1 MYQLSKTLHLLDD
14 FPPVP
19 TEVWDS
25 AIHVDLKGADY
36 NKKLLWNTD
45 DGIIVH
51 PYFRREDTQDLEPHI
66 EPIPGA
72 FPFVRGRGSQS
83 WQQMESSVAL
93 PAGAV
98 RADNIH
104 DQGGTAV
111 QELGYGIALG
121 VEKLVEK
128 LEEGRGVDEA
138 AASIHFVFA
147 IGSNYFFEIAK
158 LRAARLLWA
167 HAVWAFQPQKEAS
180 CLMKIHACTALSN
193 KSIYDPFANV
203 LRATTEAMAAVIG
216 GCDSL
221 EVRPFGF
228 GSRLAVNIQKL
239 IKEESHLDCVADP
252 AGGSYY
258 VEWLTDALA
267 HKGWE
272 LFQLVEG
279 EGGYTKAKASVESAL
294 AESRAAKEKAV
305 ASRRRTLVGVNNY
318 PDLKETSVDPVEEPQ
333 GIWRAAKAFE
343 QLRGRT
349 EASVRERGK
358 RPKVLLLERGDL
370 TMRQARSQF
379 SQNFFG
385 CAGFEIEISHEYQHT
400 DADLIVLCSSD
411 PEYLT
416 LAEEVCPNVKQP
428 VIVAGDPKAQLDP
441 LKATGV
447 QGFIHIRTDAIT
459 ALTEWQNRLGIGGQ
473 GTSHGNHNQT

>member
-1 MYQLSKTLHLLDD
+1 MHQLSKTPHLLDD

-45 DGIIVH
+45 EGLVVH

-66 EPIPGA
+66 EPVPGA

-83 WQQMESSVAL
+83 WQQMESPFAL
-93 PAGAV
+93 PTGAV
-98 RADNIH
+98 RADSIH
-104 DQGGTAV
+104 DQGGTVV

-121 VEKLVEK
+121 VEKLIEK
-128 LEEGRGVDEA
+128 LEEGQGVDEA
-138 AASIHFVFA
+138 AAGVQFVFA

-167 HAVWAFQPQKEAS
+167 HAVWAFQPQKEVS
-180 CLMKIHACTALSN
+180 CLMQIHACTALSN

-221 EVRPFGF
+221 EIRPFAV
-228 GSRLAVNIQKL
+228 GSRLALNIQRL
-239 IKEESHLDCVADP
+239 IKEESHLDSVADP

-272 LFQLVEG
+272 LFQQVEAK
-279 EGGYTKAKASVESAL
+279 GGYTKTKASIERAL

-305 ASRRRTLVGVNNY
+305 SSRRRTLVGLNNY
-318 PDLKETSVDPVEEPQ
+318 PDLKETSVDPIEEPQ
-333 GIWRAAKAFE
+333 GIWRVARAFE
-343 QLRGRT
+343 RLRRRT
-349 EASVRERGK
+349 EECVCERGK

-416 LAEEVCPNVKQP
+416 LAEEVCPKVKQP
-428 VIVAGDPKAQLDP
+428 VIVAGDPKAQLDQ

-447 QGFIHIRTDAIT
+447 EGFIHIRTDAIT
-459 ALTEWQNRLGIGGQ
+459 ALTEWQNRLGIGAQ
-473 GTSHGNHNQT
+473 GTSHGNHN

>member
-1 MYQLSKTLHLLDD
+1 MCQLSKALHLLDD
-14 FPPVP
+14 FPPVL
-19 TEVWDS
+19 TEVWDN
-25 AIHVDLKGADY
+25 AIRVDLKGADY

-45 DGIIVH
+45 DGIVVR
-51 PYFRREDTQDLEPHI
+51 PYFRREDTQELESHI
-66 EPIPGA
+66 EPTPGA
-72 FPFVRGRGSQS
+72 FPFIRGRGSQS
-83 WQQMESSVAL
+83 WRQAESPVAL
-93 PAGAV
+93 PPGMV
-98 RADNIH
+98 RADTIH
-104 DQGGTAV
+104 DQGGTVV

-128 LEEGRGVDEA
+128 LEEGHGVDGA
-138 AASIHFVFA
+138 AAGIHFVFA

-221 EVRPFGF
+221 EIRPFGF
-228 GSRLAVNIQKL
+228 SGRLAVNIQRL
-239 IKEESHLDCVADP
+239 MKEESHLDSVADP

-272 LFQLVEG
+272 LFQRVEA
-279 EGGYTKAKASVESAL
+279 EGGYTKAKESIARAL
-294 AESRAAKEKAV
+294 AESQGAKEKAV
-305 ASRRRTLVGVNNY
+305 SSRRRTLVGVNNY

-333 GIWRAAKAFE
+333 GIWRAARGFE
-343 QLRGRT
+343 QLRCRT
-349 EASVRERGK
+349 EACVRERGK

-385 CAGFEIEISHEYQHT
+385 SAGFEIEISHEYQHT

-416 LAEEVCPNVKQP
+416 LAAEVCPKVKQP
-428 VIVAGDPKAQLDP
+428 VIVAGDPKAQLDQ

-473 GTSHGNHNQT
+473 GTSHGNYNQT

>member
-1 MYQLSKTLHLLDD
+1 MCPLSKTLHLLDD
-14 FPPVP
+14 FPSVS

-36 NKKLLWNTD
+36 NKKLLWSTD
-45 DGIIVH
+45 EGIIVR
-51 PYFRREDTQDLEPHI
+51 PYFRREDTQELEPHI

-83 WQQMESSVAL
+83 WQEVESPGAL
-93 PAGAV
+93 PASAV
-98 RADNIH
+98 RADAIH
-104 DQGGTAV
+104 DQGGTIV

-121 VEKLVEK
+121 VEKLAEK
-128 LEEGRGVDEA
+128 LQEGCGVDEA
-138 AASIHFVFA
+138 ANNIHFVFA

-158 LRAARLLWA
+158 LRAARMLWA
-167 HAVWAFQPQKEAS
+167 HAVWAFQPQEEAC
-180 CLMKIHACTALSN
+180 CLMKIHACTALCD
-193 KSIYDPFANV
+193 KSIYDSFANV

-221 EVRPFGF
+221 EIRPFGF
-228 GSRLAVNIQKL
+228 GSRLAVNIQRL
-239 IKEESHLDCVADP
+239 IKEESHLDSVADP

-272 LFQLVEG
+272 LFQQVEA
-279 EGGYTKAKASVESAL
+279 EGGYAKAKASIERAL

-305 ASRRRTLVGVNNY
+305 SSRRRTLVGVNNY
-318 PDLKETSVDPVEEPQ
+318 PDLNETSVDPVEAPQ
-333 GIWRAAKAFE
+333 GIWRVASAFE
-343 QLRGRT
+343 QLRQKT
-349 EASVRERGK
+349 EVDARERGK

-385 CAGFEIEISHEYQHT
+385 CAGFEIEISHEYEQT

-411 PEYLT
+411 PEYLP
-416 LAEEVCPNVKQP
+416 LAEEVCPKVNQP
-428 VIVAGDPKAQLDP
+428 VIVAGDPKAQLDQ
-441 LKATGV
+441 LKAAGV

-459 ALTEWQNRLGIGGQ
+459 ALTEWQNRLGIGAPR
-473 GTSHGNHNQT
+473 TSHGNYNQT

>member
-1 MYQLSKTLHLLDD
+1 MYHLSKVPHLLDE
-14 FPPVP
+14 FPPVS
-19 TEVWDS
+19 TAVWDS
-25 AIHVDLKGADY
+25 AIHVDLNGADY
-36 NKKLLWNTD
+36 DKKLLWNTD
-45 DGIIVH
+45 AGIVVR
-51 PYFRREDTQDLEPHI
+51 PYFRREDTQDLERHI
-66 EPIPGA
+66 EPVPGA

-83 WQQMESSVAL
+83 WQQLESPVAL
-93 PAGAV
+93 PADAV
-98 RADNIH
+98 RADAIH
-104 DQGGTAV
+104 DQGGTVV

-121 VEKLVEK
+121 VEKLVAK
-128 LEEGRGVDEA
+128 LQGGNGVDH
-138 AASIHFVFA
+138 AASDIRFVFA
-147 IGSNYFFEIAK
+147 VGSNFFFEIAK

-167 HAVWAFQPQKEAS
+167 HAVWAFQPREESS

-221 EVRPFGF
+221 EIRPFCF
-228 GSRLAVNIQKL
+228 GSRLAMNIQRL
-239 IKEESHLDCVADP
+239 IGEESHLDSVADP

-272 LFQLVEG
+272 LFQQVEA
-279 EGGYTKAKASVESAL
+279 EGGYANAKASIERAL
-294 AESRAAKEKAV
+294 AESRAAKEKAF
-305 ASRRRTLVGVNNY
+305 AFRRRTLVGVNNY
-318 PDLKETSVDPVEEPQ
+318 PDLTETSAEPPQ
-333 GIWRAAKAFE
+333 QPPGIWRAARAFE
-343 QLRGRT
+343 ELRHKT
-349 EASVRERGK
+349 EAHTRERGK

-385 CAGFEIEISHEYQHT
+385 CAGFDIEISHEYEQT

-411 PEYLT
+411 AEYLT
-416 LAEEVCPNVKQP
+416 LAEEVCPKVDQP
-428 VIVAGDPKAQLDP
+428 VIVAGNPKAQLEQ

-447 QGFIHIRTDAIT
+447 QGFIHIHTDAIT
-459 ALTEWQNRLGIGGQ
+459 TLTEWQSRLGIGDQ
-473 GTSHGNHNQT
+473 GTNHGSDNQT

>member
-1 MYQLSKTLHLLDD
+1 MCQLSKTPHLLED

-19 TEVWDS
+19 TEAWES
-25 AIHVDLKGADY
+25 AIHVDLKGVDY
-36 NKKLLWNTD
+36 RKKLLWNTD
-45 DGIIVH
+45 DGVSVR

-66 EPIPGA
+66 EPIPGT
-72 FPFVRGRGSQS
+72 FPFIRGRGLQS
-83 WQQMESSVAL
+83 WQQMESPVAL

-98 RADNIH
+98 RADTIH
-104 DQGGTAV
+104 DQGGTVV

-128 LEEGRGVDEA
+128 LEEGHGVDEA
-138 AASIHFVFA
+138 VAGIHFVFA

-167 HAVWAFQPQKEAS
+167 HAVWAFKPQKEAS

-228 GSRLAVNIQKL
+228 CSHLAVNIQRL

-258 VEWLTDALA
+258 IEWLTDTLA

-272 LFQLVEG
+272 LFQRVEV
-279 EGGYTKAKASVESAL
+279 EGGYTNAKGSVESAL
-294 AESRAAKEKAV
+294 AESRLAKEKAIS
-305 ASRRRTLVGVNNY
+305 SRRRTLVGVNSY
-318 PDLKETSVDPVEEPQ
+318 PDLKETSVDPVEESQ
-333 GIWRAAKAFE
+333 GIWRAARTFE
-343 QLRGRT
+343 QLRRRT
-349 EASVRERGK
+349 EACARERGK

-385 CAGFEIEISHEYQHT
+385 CAGFEIEISHEYQDT

-416 LAEEVCPNVKQP
+416 LAEEVCPKVKQP
-428 VIVAGDPKAQLDP
+428 VIVAGDPKAQLDQ
-441 LKATGV
+441 LKAIGV

-459 ALTEWQNRLGIGGQ
+459 ALTEWQNRLGIGRQ